1 MDTHLLIQYW
11 EKSSENDF
19 SVAQDLFKSKKYSYA
34 LFFCHLALEKLLKSF
49 IVKHTKKSAPLEH
62 NLVRLAK
69 VAGFVLSDEQKDLLA
84 EITTFNIKA
93 RYDDYKTNFYKK
105 ATRIYAQKYITETK
119 NLISW
124 LKENYP
130 RIS

>member
-1 MDTHLLIQYW
+1 MDIHLLIQYW

-34 LFFCHLALEKLLKSF
+34 LFFCHLSLEKLLKCF
-49 IVKHTKKSAPLEH
+49 IVQYTKKPAPLEH

-69 VAGFVLSDEQKDLLA
+69 DAGFALSDEQKDLLA

-105 ATRIYAQKYITETK
+105 ATRTYAQGYINETK
-119 NLISW
+119 NLIIW
-124 LKENYP
+124 LKKNYP
-130 RIS
+130 NLS

>member
-84 EITTFNIKA
+84 EITTFNIQA
-93 RYDDYKTNFYKK
+93 RYDTYKTSLYKK
-105 ATRIYAQKYITETK
+105 ASPAFTQEHLTK
-119 NLISW
+119 TKHIQSLFTSM
-124 LKENYP
+124 L
-130 RIS
+130 